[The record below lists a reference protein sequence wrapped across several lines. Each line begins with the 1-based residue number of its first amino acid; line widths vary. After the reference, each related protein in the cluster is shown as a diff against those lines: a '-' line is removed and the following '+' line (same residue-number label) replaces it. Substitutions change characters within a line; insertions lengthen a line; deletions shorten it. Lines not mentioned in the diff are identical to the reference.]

1 MCLYKKAYPCIIIH
15 LKQDAM
21 KNKRTY
27 YHLILDRS
35 GSMSGLIEQTVE
47 GVNQQ
52 IRRIREIGER
62 LPEQE
67 LITSLTLFNHRISKT
82 WNYIRSGQLRELTYA
97 DFRPDGNTALYDA
110 IGVTIND
117 VQQAVGSEIEND
129 EASVVVVIITDGYEN
144 ASANFTHDQVASMI
158 GGLEQSGKWTFSY
171 LGATLDAVD
180 IAQSLNIN
188 KNNAMH
194 YNVSEISDLYHKLG
208 NSIEFYLYNK
218 QSDKIRKSFLE
229 PEKVDENESDQ
240 YLKL

>member
-82 WNYIRSGQLRELTYA
+82 WNYIRSGQLRELT
-97 DFRPDGNTALYDA
+97 
-110 IGVTIND
+110 
-117 VQQAVGSEIEND
+117 
-129 EASVVVVIITDGYEN
+129 
-144 ASANFTHDQVASMI
+144 
-158 GGLEQSGKWTFSY
+158 
-171 LGATLDAVD
+171 
-180 IAQSLNIN
+180 
-188 KNNAMH
+188 
-194 YNVSEISDLYHKLG
+194 
-208 NSIEFYLYNK
+208 
-218 QSDKIRKSFLE
+218 
-229 PEKVDENESDQ
+229 
-240 YLKL
+240 